1 MTMQMKTLFT
11 RKMPGFTRICTR
23 ILMTILAASLV
34 TGLAGCHGKPQPPAL
49 AVSGY
54 LDSLKTLD
62 TEAGNAFLL
71 NPTVAGD
78 LFLNGHTATIPSK
91 DPDFN
96 MKLQS
101 SMRKIYSSMTY
112 RIKSTLITGPAAIV
126 AVEVTVPDLTALESD
141 LADIALGDASGTPAE
156 QDLLIT
162 QTLMDALQIAA
173 STSTVRVTHTVR
185 LDVKQVDGIWK
196 IMDQTILG
204 RALIGNINGL
214 LIPSA

>member
-23 ILMTILAASLV
+23 MLMTILAASLV

-78 LFLNGHTATIPSK
+78 LFLNGHAATIPSK

-112 RIKSTLITGPAAIV
+112 RIKSTLITGPAAVV

-173 STSTVRVTHTVR
+173 STSTARVTHTVR